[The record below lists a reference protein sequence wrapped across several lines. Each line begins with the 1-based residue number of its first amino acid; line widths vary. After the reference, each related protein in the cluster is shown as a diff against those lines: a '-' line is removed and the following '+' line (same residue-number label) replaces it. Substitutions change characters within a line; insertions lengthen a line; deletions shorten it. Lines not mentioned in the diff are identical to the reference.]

1 MKKVY
6 CGIILIGLIGSTT
19 INSIAQDNTTSN
31 RQVMKASQDAVN
43 AIAMY
48 PRDTR
53 KIIFEASE
61 YPEIITKLNDM
72 RLKSQGSFETLVST
86 LKKDEQEKIWNLTR
100 YDNLISDLAASPV
113 KSGTDIDVIL
123 VNYPEEIHKT
133 AIDEHKKNFK
143 LLVQIDQINKSYDTD
158 FELLLNSY
166 PPEVIDAFRE
176 IIKMP
181 EVLSILSDHMQ
192 YTVIVG
198 NYYKKNPERI
208 LHKTDSL
215 NVVLTQKN
223 TQEANDWKQS
233 MNNDPKAQKEYVE
246 AAQEYAQENGYQ
258 PDVYN
263 TPMTEFDTNY
273 SSNPYNWWF
282 GYPSW
287 YPDNSWNPNPYWYDW
302 GFYFG
307 SNRQPVFNGLP
318 SSYFMDWYF
327 YYPEHFSK
335 YAELSDNYYNYY
347 DKHRESMNNNSV
359 SHSVNEWRNNNK
371 DIVTND
377 WDFDKTNRVERFRQY
392 GDMEVSRKKY
402 NTSNPKQ
409 QIGRTEYIQKTPNR
423 FYFLN
428 SDVTKSPVIQRN
440 INTTNNQTNL
450 PEPAKRPSVS
460 IPSRNQTAVERTN
473 NVSTPSTNNMNR
485 QRNVNTN
492 VPTRTVNTN
501 VPARSSN
508 SSQMR
513 NAEQYNQNTWKQPQQ
528 QVQPRQQPQAQP
540 QVQPRQNTPAP
551 PVRQTETRQV
561 QQPQPVRQ
569 NTPAPSNDKRK

>member
-1 MKKVY
+1 MS
-6 CGIILIGLIGSTT
+6 LIGTSTMNCAAQGNT
-19 INSIAQDNTTSN
+19 ISPN
-31 RQVMKASQDAVN
+31 RQVMLASQDAVN

-53 KIIFEASE
+53 KLIFEASE
-61 YPEIITKLNDM
+61 YPEVITKLNDM
-72 RLKSQGSFETLVST
+72 RMKSQGAFETLVSM

-113 KSGTDIDVIL
+113 KSESEIDAIL

-133 AIDEHKKNFK
+133 AIEENKKNYK
-143 LLVQIDQINKSYDTD
+143 LLVQIDQINKRYDSD
-158 FELLLNSY
+158 FDLLLNSY
-166 PPEVIDAFRE
+166 PPEAIEAFRE
-176 IIKMP
+176 MIKMP
-181 EVLSILSDHMQ
+181 EVLSILNDHMQ

-215 NVVLTQKN
+215 NLVLTQKN

-233 MNNDPKAQKEYVE
+233 MNDDPQAQKEYVQ

-347 DKHRESMNNNSV
+347 DKHRGSMNYNSV
-359 SHSVNEWRNNNK
+359 SRSVNEWRNNNK

-392 GDMEVSRKKY
+392 GVMEVSRKKY

-428 SDVTKSPVIQRN
+428 SDITKNPVIQRN
-440 INTTNNQTNL
+440 INTTYNQVNL
-450 PEPAKRPSVS
+450 PEPAKRPSVT
-460 IPSRNQTAVERTN
+460 IPERTQTG
-473 NVSTPSTNNMNR
+473 VQRSTNVNQQPTMNVNR
-485 QRNVNTN
+485 QR
-492 VPTRTVNTN
+492 TVNANT
-501 VPARSSN
+501 PAPVRSSN
-508 SSQMR
+508 SNQMR

-528 QVQPRQQPQAQP
+528 QVQPRQQPQVQPRQQPQVQPRQQP
-540 QVQPRQNTPAP
+540 QVQPRQNTTSP
-551 PVRQTETRQV
+551 PVRQTENHQV
-561 QQPQPVRQ
+561 QQPQPARQ

>member
-1 MKKVY
+1 MS
-6 CGIILIGLIGSTT
+6 LIGSSTL
-19 INSIAQDNTTSN
+19 NSAAQDNTKSSN
-31 RQVMKASQDAVN
+31 RQIMLESQEAVN

-48 PRDTR
+48 PRETR

-61 YPEIITKLNDM
+61 YPEIITKLNAM
-72 RLKSQGSFETLVST
+72 RLKSQGAFENLISM

-100 YDNLISDLAASPV
+100 YDNLISELA
-113 KSGTDIDVIL
+113 SGTIKSQSEIDAIL

-133 AIDEHKKNFK
+133 AIDENKKNYK
-143 LLVQIDQINKSYDTD
+143 LLVQIDQINKNYDSD

-166 PPEVIDAFRE
+166 PPETIDAFRE

-181 EVLSILSDHMQ
+181 EVLSILNDHMQ
-192 YTVIVG
+192 YTVLVG
-198 NYYKKNPERI
+198 NYFKKNPERI

-215 NVVLTQKN
+215 NIVLTQKN

-233 MNNDPKAQKEYVE
+233 MNNDPQAQKEYVE

-307 SNRQPVFNGLP
+307 PDRQPVFNGLP

-327 YYPEHFSK
+327 YYPEHLSN
-335 YAELSDNYYNYY
+335 YAELSNNYYNYY
-347 DKHRESMNNNSV
+347 DKHRESMNYNSV
-359 SHSVNEWRNNNK
+359 SHSVSDWRNNNK

-392 GDMEVSRKKY
+392 GNMEVSRQKY
-402 NTSNPKQ
+402 NRSNPKQ

-428 SDVTKSPVIQRN
+428 SDITKNPAIQRDTH
-440 INTTNNQTNL
+440 TTFNQGNL
-450 PEPAKRPSVS
+450 PEPAKRPTVS
-460 IPSRNQTAVERTN
+460 LPSRTQTEVQRPTYVN
-473 NVSTPSTNNMNR
+473 PQPTDNVNR
-485 QRNVNTN
+485 QRTVNVNT
-492 VPTRTVNTN
+492 PPRTVNVN
-501 VPARSSN
+501 IPARSSN
-508 SSQMR
+508 SNQMR
-513 NAEQYNQNTWKQPQQ
+513 NAEQYNQNTWKKPQQ
-528 QVQPRQQPQAQP
+528 PVQQI
-540 QVQPRQNTPAP
+540 QPRQNTTSA
-551 PVRQTETRQV
+551 PVRQPEIRQV

-569 NTPAPSNDKRK
+569 NNNPAPTNTKRK